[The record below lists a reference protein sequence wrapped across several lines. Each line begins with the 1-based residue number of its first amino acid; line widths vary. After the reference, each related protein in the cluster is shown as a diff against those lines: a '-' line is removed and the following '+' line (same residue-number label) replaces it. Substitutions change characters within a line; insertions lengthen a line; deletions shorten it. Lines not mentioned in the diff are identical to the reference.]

1 MAAPAELLPVA
12 GAKRRLTEDRYFVK
26 GVALPLKQLQ
36 SDAGNPS
43 DGSYYLSEVSR
54 EVAFL
59 GFHKDAIK
67 VPSADFEEL
76 WTYGQ
81 EKVSKPAKFDRINA
95 TFGGVYSFGSR
106 SSEAHLVGR
115 EDEWP
120 EAVKRAI
127 ADARARSCGVAFT
140 SVHVNWY
147 DGGNTTLQMHSD
159 DMTPIVANSPI
170 FSYTLLGNSA
180 LPREFFIG
188 DKSCRPV
195 PKDNAGVLY
204 VLEPRHGDLIIM
216 AGRFQEY
223 FKHGVPQMAEGL
235 HKKGKSRRIN
245 LTVRCF
251 RDHHGGADFDSKD
264 DAAPTKKAKLGG
276 EDEDEDEDED

>member
-12 GAKRRLTEDRYFVK
+12 GAKRRLTEDRFFVK

-43 DGSYYLSEVSR
+43 DGSYYLSTVSR

-81 EKVSKPAKFDRINA
+81 EKVSKPAEYNRINA
-95 TFGGVYSFGSR
+95 TFGGSYNYGSR

-127 ADARARSCGVAFT
+127 ADARARSCDVALT

-147 DGGNTTLQMHSD
+147 DGGNSTLPMHSD

-180 LPREFFIG
+180 LPREFSI
-188 DKSCRPV
+188 V
-195 PKDNAGVLY
+195 PKDDAHVSY

-223 FKHGVPQMAEGL
+223 FKHGVLQMKGL

-264 DAAPTKKAKLGG
+264 DAAPTKKAKLFFWRGGRGRGRGLG
-276 EDEDEDEDED
+276 ED